1 MEIFRICVVF
11 HLFELCVQ
19 EKTESD
25 IFAMKNS
32 YCSVVSEHMSQ
43 HCSRNVA
50 VSTCDQQH
58 NKTDI
63 VTELATDN
71 SVCLSPP
78 VADVISPAHW
88 LNQSFPA
95 QSHCRVYS
103 EDGTPAGSTC
113 LRRGRPNS
121 LKSGLPSPLQRSLL
135 ASSGMRGPVVCS
147 KEVAV
152 IDTSPILST
161 CSTTSVLRESNEDM
175 ASVLDDRNGST
186 TLVDSGPKAS
196 PNAQTE
202 TILDDSTHNQAFT
215 ESMLADP
222 NFADSSL
229 VDAANTSYRDI
240 VDCDNDVVTCHEML
254 KLSQSSVTQLLS
266 PTVSS
271 SHDHALK
278 PIQSSTTSLDS
289 AIDAENMNMNE
300 SQLESE
306 VNIPR
311 SYSKQSIIS
320 HDSGVGLADPHH
332 SVDFVSRTI
341 TSSQFSCEG
350 SHCVVLGR
358 SVHLQSVRFSSSLRA
373 STDVRNCHSKAAVPL
388 EAVNDKDG
396 ENADKPSSVNDSA
409 MMSECEH
416 VLEGHTSRLCR
427 VNFPSSTAV
436 SRRQSKLV
444 PLLPIS
450 TNLIR
455 GSSDYCSES
464 TKRYMTNSSAAAAS
478 PSVSTV
484 TPRIKSALLTP
495 SFKQCLSGVDGTSQ
509 LRSRLRGKPVKRLQ
523 ASPYPNHSPVN
534 PLSPRHVTT
543 SAHTTVAV
551 PFDTDV

>member
-1 MEIFRICVVF
+1 MWFF
-11 HLFELCVQ
+11 LLLLYLFELCVQ
-19 EKTESD
+19 EKAESD
-25 IFAMKNS
+25 ISALKNS
-32 YCSVVSEHMSQ
+32 YCSVASEQMSQ
-43 HCSRNVA
+43 HCCRNVA
-50 VSTCDQQH
+50 VTSCDQQH
-58 NKTDI
+58 NKTDS
-63 VTELATDN
+63 VTQLVTDN
-71 SVCLSPP
+71 SVCISPP
-78 VADVISPAHW
+78 VTDTISAAHW
-88 LNQSFPA
+88 LNHSFPA

-135 ASSGMRGPVVCS
+135 ASTGIRGPVVCA

-152 IDTSPILST
+152 IDTSPILSM
-161 CSTTSVLRESNEDM
+161 CSTTSVAHESNEDI
-175 ASVLDDRNGST
+175 ASVLDDRNGSM
-186 TLVDSGPKAS
+186 TLIDSGLKVS

-222 NFADSSL
+222 NFADSNL
-229 VDAANTSYRDI
+229 VDAANASYGDI
-240 VDCDNDVVTCHEML
+240 VDSDNDVITCQEML
-254 KLSQSSVTQLLS
+254 QLSESSVAQLLS
-266 PTVSS
+266 PAVSS
-271 SHDHALK
+271 SHDPALK

-332 SVDFVSRTI
+332 SADFVSPKI
-341 TSSQFSCEG
+341 TYTQFSREG
-350 SHCVVLGR
+350 SHCIVLGN
-358 SVHLQSVRFSSSLRA
+358 SVHRQSLRFSPSLRA
-373 STDVRNCHSKAAVPL
+373 STDVRNFHSQAGVSL
-388 EAVNDKDG
+388 EAVNDKDH
-396 ENADKPSSVNDSA
+396 ENADKATSVSSSA
-409 MMSECEH
+409 VMSECER

-427 VNFPSSTAV
+427 VNLPSSTAV
-436 SRRQSKLV
+436 NHRQSKLV

-455 GSSDYCSES
+455 GSSEYCSES
-464 TKRYMTNSSAAAAS
+464 AKRYVTNSSAVAAS
-478 PSVSTV
+478 PSVSAV
-484 TPRIKSALLTP
+484 PPRIKSALLTP
-495 SFKQCLSGVDGTSQ
+495 SFKQCLSGADGTSQ
-509 LRSRLRGKPVKRLQ
+509 LRNRLRGKPVKRLQ
-523 ASPYPNHSPVN
+523 SSPYPNHSPVN

-543 SAHTTVAV
+543 SGHTTVAV
-551 PFDTDV
+551 PFDIDV